1 MYRVSGA
8 LAALLATF
16 PLAFSHTTA
25 RAQGLDDATSR
36 VIAPVPQAAA
46 ADDGFAQWTNPA
58 GLAYVDAMQLVG
70 AYSGHLGAR
79 PRDSYLGQFSLSLF
93 DGFVLST
100 GGGLSLLPET
110 QARSYGFWNASAAW
124 RLDRILSLGA
134 SWSQI
139 ATGDPSVEASAHTTL
154 GAQLR
159 PASWLSLGAVLE
171 GLGGSANNA
180 LTQND
185 VRGLRLGVSTRPF
198 GDAWTLGLDVR
209 ARPGSEDWLQSAA
222 MQNASW
228 SSALHTT
235 LRIGGLALTGGAALR
250 SLSVTGTPDL
260 QVGIGIQSDTRHF
273 GVGATGG
280 ADANN
285 QYLAQV
291 YGRASIE
298 AFPTILPQGDD
309 WVKLTLVGD
318 GVPAQNPND
327 FFERLFAPDVS
338 PTTVL
343 AGLERALEDPGVGG
357 VVLRVR
363 NLSLGWGR
371 LAELR
376 TLLKR
381 FGEQGKRS
389 IVYLETASDG
399 DIYLASAAQRVLLS
413 PAGGVDLNGLQM
425 VMTYYGTGLR
435 RVGIQAEA
443 ISAGEYKNAP
453 KTFLADEPS
462 EAELVVQNALLDGIF
477 AEMVSG
483 IATGRNLSTDEVEA
497 LVDRGGLTAS
507 EALEAKLIDGIMH
520 WDQMRSHI
528 EEWTGKRPWFDG
540 LYLDQTR
547 VQMSWEDP
555 KRIAVIPIDGVIQMG
570 RSGGGVF
577 GSGEPNTG
585 ADDVIDA
592 LETAYNDSD
601 IVAVVL
607 RINSPGG
614 DALAS
619 DLIWRAAMR
628 VREEKPV
635 VASMGDVA
643 ASGGYYI
650 AAGAQE
656 IFAEANTLTGS
667 IGVYSLYFHV
677 EELLSDFGVSTFELS
692 RGALPGPTLYRA
704 PTSAERERMQSLVD
718 NTYERFLTAIQS
730 GRTIEEDKLREV
742 AEGRVWL
749 GAEAKEHGLV
759 DQIGGLNLALRRAKE
774 LAGLQADAR
783 PEIAILTNG
792 DESLPRIRTAV
803 RAWMGLSPSA
813 EEVRVLQSLLLG
825 HHEDFALL
833 RMQNRPLAMPRNRIV
848 IE

>member
-1 MYRVSGA
+1 MHRILGVY
-8 LAALLATF
+8 ALL
-16 PLAFSHTTA
+16 LAVLPFVLGHTTA
-25 RAQGLDDATSR
+25 HAQGLEDATSR

-58 GLAYVDAMQLVG
+58 GLAYVDALQLVG

-79 PRDSYLGQFSLSLF
+79 PSDSYLGQLSLSLF
-93 DGFVLST
+93 DGFVVST

-110 QARSYGFWNASAAW
+110 QSRSYGHWNASAAW
-124 RLDRILSLGA
+124 RLDRLLSLGA

-139 ATGDPSVEASAHTTL
+139 ATGDPAIEPSAHTTL

-159 PASWLSLGAVLE
+159 PASWLSLGAVME
-171 GLGGSANNA
+171 GLGGTANNP

-209 ARPGSEDWLQSAA
+209 ARPGADDWLQAA
-222 MQNASW
+222 AFQNADW

-235 LRIGGLALTGGAALR
+235 VRIGGLALTGGATLR
-250 SLSVTGTPDL
+250 SLAFSGTPDV
-260 QVGIGIQSDTRHF
+260 QVGVGIQSDTRHF
-273 GVGATGG
+273 GVGASGG
-280 ADANN
+280 ADTNN

-298 AFPTILPQGDD
+298 AFPTILPQGED
-309 WVKLTLVGD
+309 WVRLTLVGD
-318 GVPAQNPND
+318 GVPAQDPND

-338 PTTVL
+338 PTNVL
-343 AGLERALEDPGVGG
+343 AALERALEDPGVGG
-357 VVLRVR
+357 VVLRLR

-376 TLLKR
+376 SLLKR

-443 ISAGEYKNAP
+443 ISAGEFKNAP

-462 EAELVVQNALLDGIF
+462 ESELVVQNAILDGIF
-477 AEMVSG
+477 AEMVEG
-483 IATGRNLSTDEVEA
+483 IASGRNLSTDEVED
-497 LVDRGGLTAS
+497 LVDRGGLTAT

-520 WDQMRSHI
+520 WDQMRGHI
-528 EEWTGKRPWFDG
+528 EEWTGKPPWFDS

-547 VQMSWEDP
+547 VQTSWQEP

-570 RSGGGVF
+570 RSGGGMF
-577 GSGEPNTG
+577 GSGEPSTG
-585 ADDVIDA
+585 ADDIVDA
-592 LETAYNDSD
+592 LDAAYNDSNV
-601 IVAVVL
+601 VAVVL

-656 IFAEANTLTGS
+656 IFAEANTITGS

-704 PTSAERERMQSLVD
+704 PTPTERERMQSLVD
-718 NTYERFLTAIQS
+718 NTYERFLTAIRT
-730 GRTIEEDKLREV
+730 GRTIEDDALREV

-749 GAEAKEHGLV
+749 GSEAKGHGLV
-759 DQIGGLNLALRRAKE
+759 DRIGGLNLALQRARE
-774 LAGLQADAR
+774 LAELPADAR
-783 PEIAILTNG
+783 PEISILTSG

-803 RAWMGLSPSA
+803 RAWMGLSPSV
-813 EEVRVLQSLLLG
+813 EEIRMLRSLLLG

-833 RMQNRPLAMPRNRIV
+833 RMQNRPLAMPRHRLE